1 MADLLTFV
9 DIQTQAP
16 QQTVSNSENNN
27 SGGEP
32 GVFDALINEYTAPE
46 NLETESENIQTE
58 LNEVNEEE
66 INLIAFKG
74 SKLFSSSVIDIL
86 AGSSTP
92 ENLKMLK
99 VSDKFQNL
107 VDEFKN
113 FVTEFRE
120 SQPEVFYDDEEFEVN
135 QKILQLFDIPLEEL
149 KTKLNSLPEDIKAEI
164 KNLIDEINNA
174 LENGEGLNVLKSYSE
189 KLMNII
195 GEQEN
200 KLKAEAK
207 KFFIKDEDSD
217 SDENKKTD
225 DAQEPEINFENAA
238 GVVVAPNADNKIS
251 DAAPKNENE
260 DEKNFDAKDSLVP
273 RQNSKNSVQNQRSEN
288 KENKIEVQTDVQEK
302 PLQKFEELIKNRT
315 EKNSQSESKSETE
328 NKNNQDFDFNQDE
341 NHNGS
346 RENFS
351 GSRNGSRSR
360 NETRRISNESSRD
373 NERISST
380 TTHRTDSRNEFQ
392 NFYEGILNSR
402 RASSTSTSQPLNI
415 RENFNL
421 NQSETLRNGLVNV
434 VRFIRADGVQK
445 ASVVIDPP
453 ALGRISVELTSSS
466 SGVEA
471 SIKVASEQI
480 RQLIQDQLTQLRM
493 NLSEQGVQV
502 AEFTVD
508 VQQDNQQGGNS
519 QGGNQQDGR
528 ENFTAGFEEDDDTEE
543 FRVDLEEGL
552 LYWVA

>member
-99 VSDKFQNL
+99 VSDKIQNL

-174 LENGEGLNVLKSYSE
+174 LENGEGLNVLKSYAE